1 MSDEGI
7 EYGEICPEAPRQD
20 GYPMRHDIDVKHG
33 AIGDNGYPHETFRC
47 IHCGGVAG
55 SNTPEEV
62 ERYHVTDMIRV
73 GEVTEDDLSAE
84 ALEKDW
90 IQEALSDVENRGD
103 AGDER

>member
-20 GYPMRHDIDVKHG
+20 GYPMLHDIDVKYG
-33 AIGDNGYPHETFRC
+33 PIGENGYPHETLRC

-55 SNTPEEV
+55 LNTPEEA
-62 ERYHVTDMIRV
+62 ERYHVSGMIRA
-73 GEVTEDDLSAE
+73 GEVTEDNLSAE

-90 IQEALSDVENRGD
+90 IQEALSDVENEGEGD
-103 AGDER
+103 D